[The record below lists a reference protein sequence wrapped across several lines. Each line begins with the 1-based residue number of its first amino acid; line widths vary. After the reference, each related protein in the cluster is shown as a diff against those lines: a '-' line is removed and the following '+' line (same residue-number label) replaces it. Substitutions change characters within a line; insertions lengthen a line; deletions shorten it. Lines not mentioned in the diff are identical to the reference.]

1 MTLRVRFALWV
12 AGLLIVTLVGFGG
25 LVYVNLAHDLYT
37 ALDDALQ
44 LSASQALAAVD
55 NENGK
60 LNFADSVPESSL
72 ATQGLRERGITI
84 RFFDVQGYPIASFGP
99 YAALPLQPEALAAA
113 SEQHAIFS
121 TTTFPGDNDAFRFY
135 TMPVVEE
142 GQYVGILQ
150 VGQSLGTVQNTL
162 TRLRVILLISIPFLA
177 AIAALGGYILAT
189 RALAPIDAITRTA
202 HRISSEDLSAR
213 LDLPPTND
221 EVGRL
226 STTFDEMLG
235 RLDDAFRRERRFV
248 ADASHELRTPL
259 AAMQAILSVM
269 RAERRTVEEYEQTL
283 DDLAAETDRLRTL
296 VENLLFLARSDQQRA
311 PIREPVDLSALLD
324 SVTEALRPLVEGK
337 GLALTCAISPDLTI
351 LGDEDALIRVFVN
364 LLDNAVKYTD
374 HGTIT
379 VQASHHGSLI
389 QVNVTD
395 TGIGIAP
402 EHLPHVFERFYRVD
416 VARSGQ
422 GAGLGLAIAQEIVR
436 AHGGSM
442 AIQSTPGTGATL
454 TVQLPAI

>member
-1 MTLRVRFALWV
+1 MTLRTRFALWV
-12 AGLLIVTLVGFGG
+12 AGLLIVVLAGFGV
-25 LVYVNLAHDLYT
+25 LVYVSLAHDLYT

-44 LSASQALAAVD
+44 LSASQALAAV
-55 NENGK
+55 NSENGQM
-60 LNFADSVPESSL
+60 NFADSVPESSP
-72 ATQGLRERGITI
+72 ATQDLRERGVTI
-84 RFFDVQGYPIASFGP
+84 RVFDAQGREVASYGP
-99 YAALPLQPEALAAA
+99 YAALPLQPEVMTAA
-113 SEQHAIFS
+113 SEQRAVFS
-121 TTTFPGDNDAFRFY
+121 TTTFPNDDDAFRFY
-135 TMPVVEE
+135 TTPIVEE

-150 VGQSLGTVQNTL
+150 VGQSLGTVQDTL
-162 TRLRVILLISIPFLA
+162 TRLRVILLVSIPFLA
-177 AIAALGGYILAT
+177 AIAALGGYVLAA
-189 RALAPIDAITRTA
+189 RALAPINAIARTA
-202 HRISSEDLSAR
+202 RRISSEDLSAR

-226 STTFDEMLG
+226 STTFDEMLA

-269 RAERRTVEEYEQTL
+269 REERRTPEEYEQTL
-283 DDLAAETDRLRTL
+283 DDLAEETDRLRTL
-296 VENLLFLARSDQQRA
+296 VENLLFLARSDQQHA

-337 GLALTCAISPDLTI
+337 DLALTCVISPGLTL

-374 HGTIT
+374 RGDIT
-379 VQASHHGSLI
+379 VKATRHGSLI
-389 QVNVTD
+389 QVD
-395 TGIGIAP
+395 IADAGIGIAP

-416 VARSGQ
+416 AARSGQ
-422 GAGLGLAIAQEIVR
+422 GAGLGLAMAQEIVR

-442 AIQSTPGTGATL
+442 TIQSTPGTGTTL